1 MTDQSS
7 ETEIDEALLRETQA
21 RLERMPQPER
31 RPRSA
36 RSTREPRLLA
46 LTSRAEAVAAVSG
59 TLEPAA
65 LLKSVGVEVAGAL
78 GRSLLNA
85 LAPMFHVEVKTGK
98 TLWSLLPEQRA
109 QILDEVVRRGVP
121 ADLPETDEFGTMLR
135 RVLDPNDHLD
145 DAAVS
150 ELDPS
155 QLLALVAATET
166 LPDAQIDK
174 PDLDAMY
181 ARIARERLL
190 KTNDVLLQNFVGRH
204 DELAQLRAFLEK
216 PLTRDWAGL
225 LVTGLGG
232 SGKSTLVAKFIG
244 EVRERRV
251 ATVVVLDFD
260 RPGVDP
266 RDAQWLENELA
277 RQVGAEHPE
286 IEARLRHAREA
297 AWGQKLL
304 ASAEQTYTSE
314 ARDAHRGRRLLDELR
329 DSLLGLTPEPPALLL
344 VLDTFE
350 EVTQLK
356 LEGLLIEWL
365 VEVGDRLQ
373 PVPVKVIISGRI
385 FDIESTLGAADIE
398 RELHLDEL
406 APDCAVELLR
416 KEVASSSDRK
426 VEMPEAYA
434 LELVEGKLIPLRP
447 LELKLVARLYLDSPD
462 QIDELKSDLR
472 NGGDMLKGLFAGLVY
487 RRILA
492 RMSGASELV
501 KQLAFPGLVLRY
513 VTPELIRE
521 VLVPSLG
528 LPPLEDEAA
537 ERAFHSLASYS
548 WFAQR
553 ESSGQLRY
561 RRDLRRATLKVARAQ
576 EAEKTR
582 KIHQEAITW
591 FSKPQ
596 NTAPAEVLYHRLMLV
611 SASNI
616 DADLLEDLSRHA
628 KDVRSDIEDLPE
640 LAEAL
645 LLFAIQEAMR
655 PEQIAL
661 LPSPYREEGYRRK
674 GLASVNAGEFGLA
687 CAMHER
693 YREGRPAKVEQ
704 LEQWEVETLF
714 ASAAWQQ
721 LRGRR
726 PRRLEQS
733 SGWREFVT
741 DVFVGS
747 VVESVGLSDI
757 AEIWVEQKVVDGVGY
772 GSNDVSQTD
781 RARLAFALTLRHGK
795 AGRPE
800 WGTLLAATADMVER
814 DRDVKRGKQW
824 EGRLIL
830 FQLLRRRPGA
840 WARALLA
847 TPISLDPSRHQD
859 LLALS
864 QTLAPELGSDA
875 LHGFL
880 DKIGDFVKSGVRGR
894 WTARSILAAINGL
907 AGYAP
912 SCLDGLD
919 IPAEDRRII
928 APSGVDPAAL
938 FDRVAAVDPELR
950 DPARFALRDA
960 FADSQE
966 DLRRLLSSVVPFT
979 LDDLNPESFA
989 RELSADV
996 EHALSVHIE
1005 LVDRCGKLG
1014 ELLSRAASVRPK
1026 SERLALVAGAHANWR
1041 AALRRLFEI
1050 NATS

>member
-1 MTDQSS
+1 VTDQSK

-21 RLERMPQPER
+21 RLERMPRPER
-31 RPRSA
+31 RAPRSV
-36 RSTREPRLLA
+36 RSTREPRLLE
-46 LTSRAEAVAAVSG
+46 LTLRAEAVAAVSG

-65 LLKSVGVEVAGAL
+65 LLKSVGVEATGAL

-98 TLWSLLPEQRA
+98 TLWSLLPEQRSE
-109 QILDEVVRRGVP
+109 ILDEVVKRGVP

-145 DAAVS
+145 EAAVS
-150 ELDPS
+150 ALPPS

-181 ARIARERLL
+181 ARIARERLV
-190 KTNDVLLQNFVGRH
+190 KTNDVLLRNFVGRH

-232 SGKSTLVAKFIG
+232 SGKSTLVAKFIS
-244 EVRERRV
+244 EVRERKV

-277 RQVGAEHPE
+277 RQVAAEHPE
-286 IEARLRHAREA
+286 LEPRLRHAREH

-304 ASAEQTYTSE
+304 ASAEQTHTSE
-314 ARDAHRGRRLLDELR
+314 ARDANRGRRLLDELR
-329 DSLLGLTPEPPALLL
+329 DGLLGLTPEPPALLL

-356 LEGLLIEWL
+356 LEGLLVDWL

-373 PVPVKVIISGRI
+373 PLPVKVIISGRI

-398 RELHLDEL
+398 RALHLDEL

-416 KEVASSSDRK
+416 KEVASSSDGK
-426 VEMPEAYA
+426 LEMPEAYA

-462 QIDELKSDLR
+462 QIDELKRDLR
-472 NGGDMLKGLFAGLVY
+472 NGGELLKGLFAGLVY

-492 RMSGASELV
+492 RMNGASELV

-537 ERAFHSLASYS
+537 ERAFDILASYS

-553 ESSGQLRY
+553 EPSGQLRY

-582 KIHQEAITW
+582 KIHQEAIAW
-591 FSKPQ
+591 FSKPK

-611 SASNI
+611 CATNI
-616 DADLLEDLSRHA
+616 DADLLEGLNRHA

-645 LLFAIQEAMR
+645 LLFATQEAMR

-674 GLASVNAGEFGLA
+674 GLASANAGEFGLA
-687 CAMHER
+687 YAMHER
-693 YREGRPAKVEQ
+693 FREGAAAPVEK
-704 LEQWEVETLF
+704 LEPWEVETLF
-714 ASAAWQQ
+714 ASAAWPE

-726 PRRLEQS
+726 PRRLEQP

-747 VVESVGLSDI
+747 VLESVGLSDI
-757 AEIWVEQKVVDGVGY
+757 DDIWVADKVLSGARY
-772 GSNDVSQTD
+772 GSHDLSRTD
-781 RARLAFALTLRHGK
+781 RARLAFAFTLGRDRPR
-795 AGRPE
+795 RPE
-800 WGTLLAATADMVER
+800 WSALLTTIAKAGED
-814 DRDVKRGKQW
+814 DVGGKGQW
-824 EGRLIL
+824 ASRLL
-830 FQLLRRRPGA
+830 LLRLLRRRRGS
-840 WARALLA
+840 WAAALLA
-847 TPISLDPSRHQD
+847 TPITLDPSRHDD
-859 LLALS
+859 LLAVGQL
-864 QTLAPELGSDA
+864 LAPDLGNKRLREFVAS
-875 LHGFL
+875 
-880 DKIGDFVKSGVRGR
+880 IGDIVTNGVRGR
-894 WTARSILAAINGL
+894 WTARSILSAVNGL

-912 SCLDGLD
+912 TCLEGFDVGPD
-919 IPAEDRRII
+919 DRRII
-928 APSGVDPAAL
+928 APSNVDPATL
-938 FDRVAAVDPELR
+938 FDCLAKVDPELR

-966 DLRRLLSSVVPFT
+966 DLRQLLSSVVPFT

-996 EHALSVHIE
+996 EHALSAQIE

-1026 SERLALVAGAHANWR
+1026 SERLALVMGAHAKWR